1 MSDNKQKILIG
12 KNLKEATE
20 ILRNCKWRIVAED
33 NVDYIITHD
42 LHPERYNLYLEKGI
56 VIDVKFF

>member
-1 MSDNKQKILIG
+1 MNKSEILIG
-12 KNLKEATE
+12 KNLKEAAE

-33 NVDYIITHD
+33 NKDYIITHD
-42 LHPERYNLYLEKGI
+42 LNPERYNLYLEKGI

>member
-12 KNLKEATE
+12 KNLKDATE
-20 ILRNCKWRIVAED
+20 ILRNSKWRIVAED

-42 LHPERYNLYLEKGI
+42 LDPERYNLYLEKGV